1 MKKGII
7 DKEWMLSNGTNPYLG
22 PGGCLNEIIIRVF
35 YKQLVSAIEYIHKK
49 KIIHRDIKPQ
59 NIMLVQSY
67 SQQNKYYIDHRN
79 NFENSINN
87 FSLVKRLNQI
97 QLDLQDVEKRS
108 QSDVTV
114 NNSLASLSNISMM
127 NEKDNDNNSVIFDV
141 KSLMNYQYLPV
152 LKIVDFGLAFY
163 TKSNTAINKGH
174 IGTLQYMAPEVV
186 NGIEAT
192 YSSDLWSIGATIYEC
207 ISGECPYR
215 YRTRWKEDKR
225 EKDNDIIRR
234 PQIQKFSYEI
244 KYMLSKILSYQ
255 PEERLNYSKYNDI
268 LFNYLP
274 YKCIS
279 DVLDLEKECKEEEE
293 ANKGKET
300 KEDEN
305 NDININNRTSKTLDP
320 NDFPNT
326 IQLNNVRG
334 RENDNNN
341 SNYKE
346 NYMSSYNNGCILTP
360 NQPSKIQNENID
372 EIDNS
377 QIIDMLI
384 NNSIDPEALL
394 EKEKSKE
401 AILNNLNN
409 EIKLMENSIN
419 NSKYPNNFVKKV
431 DIITVQDNENQEQDL
446 QQNERKKDRIRE
458 PKHFIKQTTA
468 ISKSSVNEKGH
479 KIQTNIKSIP
489 PNSTSLT
496 NNLNTSNNN
505 INISDSVG
513 RTINLQPSITYSQNS
528 KIILENNPLTSSPPS
543 SSLSSLPDNGNKNT
557 NNNINNCHSKDNNN
571 IANIPTVK
579 MITKNSYQMTTEY
592 HQNSQIR
599 DNIHTNKEEGKPVPN
614 SNSLKLDN
622 IPLFQNEKSLSTKE
636 EVSEI
641 EKTSSTISKPPRN
654 DHHMTKNNIGPGP
667 TSPLKIHNLSSS
679 TNTLTLVKIDD
690 SVSNVSSIYNP
701 RSSNGN
707 QKGCN
712 DYRCSDSE
720 TEKGIQE
727 NIGEK
732 TKSSKPFRSII
743 DTDTNNKIKTKTNVL
758 PNSTTKFQEE
768 IDKEKKHELLSTI
781 SKSKSESK
789 SQFFLEQHQPSSNST
804 SSSFSTASKSKS
816 KSQFFLE
823 QHQPSSN
830 PTSSSF
836 STASKSKSKSK
847 SQFFLEQHQP
857 SSNSTSSSLSK
868 QSQFFPEQHQPS
880 SNPTSSSISK
890 QSQFFLEQHQPS
902 SNPTSSSFSTASKSK
917 SKSQFFLEQH
927 QPSSNPTSSSFST
940 ASKSKSKSKSQFFP
954 EQHQPSSNSTSSSLS
969 LSKPSHSI
977 NSQTPSLSH
986 SSSSSSFSS
995 SFSSSSATLFYTPQP
1010 SKTTLNHPESFR
1022 HHHDQ
1027 SITKDIPLSKKA
1039 SPLLLFNI
1047 YDDNSI
1053 LPKYDKSE
1061 SKSESIYYL
1070 KNILFKSNQIR

>member
-446 QQNERKKDRIRE
+446 QQNTSQSILSHKDYKSSILLSQKNLNSEPSSSSSSSSFIPILKEAFSSSSIAQQQCHSNNKISERKKDRIRE

-505 INISDSVG
+505 INISDS
-513 RTINLQPSITYSQNS
+513 
-528 KIILENNPLTSSPPS
+528 
-543 SSLSSLPDNGNKNT
+543 
-557 NNNINNCHSKDNNN
+557 
-571 IANIPTVK
+571 
-579 MITKNSYQMTTEY
+579 TTEY

-614 SNSLKLDN
+614 FNSLKLDN

-679 TNTLTLVKIDD
+679 TSTLTLVKIDD

-830 PTSSSF
+830 PISSSF

-890 QSQFFLEQHQPS
+890 QSQFFPEQHQPS